1 MKVLFFLFLSLVG
14 SAGAQAKEDSAS
26 VELKNQLL
34 EKINVYRKQHRL
46 APLVLENGLQRA
58 AQNQCDYLFSIGKL
72 SHTQPN
78 KKYRTTQDR
87 IRAFSRYYFTY
98 FGENCL
104 SVYADFMSH
113 DAKTQTALVEEMFQL
128 WRKSKPHNANLLYKN
143 FTHADFAFRFN
154 PETEEIFCV
163 MDFGGK

>member
-1 MKVLFFLFLSLVG
+1 MKVLVFFFFSTLGFVNAQVE
-14 SAGAQAKEDSAS
+14 SAVS
-26 VELKNQLL
+26 VEIKNQLL
-34 EKINVYRKQHRL
+34 EKINTYRKQHRL
-46 APLVLENGLQRA
+46 APLALEDGLQCA

-87 IRAFSRYYFTY
+87 IRVFSRFYFQS

-104 SVYADFMSH
+104 STFGDFTSS
-113 DAKTQTALVEEMFQL
+113 DPTIQAALVEEMFQL

-154 PETEEIFCV
+154 PATEEIFCV